1 MIKEMYAHVFMR
13 MCTYSYMYTGT
24 LQQGARLYAHVF
36 MRLCTYSYM
45 YTHMCTQVLC
55 GRAPDCPTGH
65 LA

>member
-1 MIKEMYAHVFMR
+1 MR
-13 MCTYSYMYTGT
+13 MCTYSYMYTGA
-24 LQQGARLYAHVF
+24 LQQSARWYAHVF

-55 GRAPDCPTGH
+55 DEAPYCPTGH